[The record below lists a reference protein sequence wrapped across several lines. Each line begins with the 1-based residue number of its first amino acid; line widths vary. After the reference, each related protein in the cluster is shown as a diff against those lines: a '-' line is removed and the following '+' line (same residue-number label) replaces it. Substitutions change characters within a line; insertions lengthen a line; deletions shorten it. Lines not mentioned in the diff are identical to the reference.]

1 MDITT
6 NCPLTH
12 RVELKPF
19 DALYND
25 RLNRHSRH
33 PSLNMSVDKFYGL
46 NNLHA
51 FGNEPENGVPH
62 KILSKVQVI
71 IVFDI
76 DIKLSASRVGVR
88 GSCHSY
94 CSSGIRQPVIGF
106 IFDPF
111 ARVSIFQF

>member
-1 MDITT
+1 MDLTT

-12 RVELKPF
+12 RVELEPF

-25 RLNRHSRH
+25 RLNRHSWH
-33 PSLNMSVDKFYGL
+33 PLLNMGVCKFYGL

-62 KILSKVQVI
+62 DILSKVQVI

-76 DIKLSASRVGVR
+76 DIKLSTSRVRAV
-88 GSCHSY
+88 SY
-94 CSSGIRQPVIGF
+94 THLTLPTIYSV
-106 IFDPF
+106 
-111 ARVSIFQF
+111 

>member
-1 MDITT
+1 MGVHK
-6 NCPLTH
+6 C
-12 RVELKPF
+12 
-19 DALYND
+19 
-25 RLNRHSRH
+25 
-33 PSLNMSVDKFYGL
+33 YGL

-62 KILSKVQVI
+62 DIISKVQVI

-76 DIKLSASRVGVR
+76 DIKLSASRVWVR

-106 IFDPF
+106 IFDAF